1 MKGNNSNRSTI
12 GKRRDSILISCAN
25 FVLPILLTLGLYII
39 IHGHLSPGG
48 GFQGGVLI
56 AGAIAIVYIG
66 YGFRRVNNGNK
77 AGIFKVAEDVGAL
90 GFIILA
96 FIGLISS
103 GVFFGNILDKGNP
116 GELFS
121 SGSIFLMNFAVGF
134 KVFAG
139 ISFLIL
145 IMLSNLKKK
154 GED

>member
-1 MKGNNSNRSTI
+1 MK
-12 GKRRDSILISCAN
+12 KRRDSILISCTN
-25 FVLPILLTLGLYII
+25 LVLPILLTLGLYII

-56 AGAIAIVYIG
+56 AGAVALIYIG
-66 YGFRRVNNGNK
+66 YGFKKVKNGIASNT
-77 AGIFKVAEDVGAL
+77 FKISEDLGAL

-96 FIGLISS
+96 FIGLIGS
-103 GVFFGNILDKGNP
+103 GVFFGNILEKGTP

-139 ISFLIL
+139 ISFLII
-145 IMLSNLKKK
+145 IMLSNLNKK
-154 GED
+154 GEE

>member
-1 MKGNNSNRSTI
+1 MK
-12 GKRRDSILISCAN
+12 KRRDSILISCTN
-25 FVLPILLTLGLYII
+25 LVLPILLTLGLYII

-56 AGAIAIVYIG
+56 AGAIAIIYIG
-66 YGFRRVNNGNK
+66 YGIKGVNK
-77 AGIFKVAEDVGAL
+77 GIAASTFKVAEDIGAL

-96 FIGLISS
+96 FIG
-103 GVFFGNILDKGNP
+103 VFFGNILEKGNP
-116 GELFS
+116 GDLFS

-145 IMLSNLKKK
+145 IMITNLKNK
-154 GED
+154 EEE

>member
-1 MKGNNSNRSTI
+1 MK
-12 GKRRDSILISCAN
+12 KRRDSILISCTN
-25 FVLPILLTLGLYII
+25 LVLPILLTLGLYII

-56 AGAIAIVYIG
+56 AGAIAIIYIG
-66 YGFRRVNNGNK
+66 YGFKGVNKGVAANT
-77 AGIFKVAEDVGAL
+77 FKIAEDIGAL

-96 FIGLISS
+96 FLGL
-103 GVFFGNILDKGNP
+103 VFGGTFFKNIFYLGEP

-139 ISFLIL
+139 VSFLIL
-145 IMLSNLKKK
+145 IMVSSLKSK
-154 GED
+154 GDE

>member
-1 MKGNNSNRSTI
+1 MK
-12 GKRRDSILISCAN
+12 KRRDSILISCTN
-25 FVLPILLTLGLYII
+25 LVLPILLTLGLYIL

-56 AGAIAIVYIG
+56 AGAIAIIYIG
-66 YGFRRVNNGNK
+66 YGFKGVNK
-77 AGIFKVAEDVGAL
+77 GIAANTFKIAEDIGAL

-96 FIGLISS
+96 FIGLIGS
-103 GVFFGNILDKGNP
+103 GVFFGNVLEKGTP
-116 GELFS
+116 GDLFS

-145 IMLSNLKKK
+145 IMITNLKSK
-154 GED
+154 GEE